1 MVDLLVGW
9 FRFEAVATISSTDSY
24 ATAGIAAFNREAAKR
39 GLRIVTSQSISAD
52 SGDFTTAYRELA
64 QNRARVVVLFCQ
76 SRDAAAFLS
85 GALDYVKDG
94 QPHPVAGPGFLY
106 FGSDAVAKTGTWK
119 YLSRREEVMKGFFGL
134 LPSSGQGTAAFDDY
148 RDRIRAASTR
158 LRTLP

>member
-1 MVDLLVGW
+1 MVGAIANLAKNIVGSGVL
-9 FRFEAVATISSTDSY
+9 ALA
-24 ATAGIAAFNREAAKR
+24 AGIAAFNREAAKR

-94 QPHPVAGPGFLY
+94 QPHPVAGPGFL
-106 FGSDAVAKTGTWK
+106 
-119 YLSRREEVMKGFFGL
+119 
-134 LPSSGQGTAAFDDY
+134 
-148 RDRIRAASTR
+148 
-158 LRTLP
+158 